1 MSTMDSIPMSS
12 GRNARAAE
20 VDPSVGDVPVPEAVA
35 LVAGAGV
42 GRNSALQKS
51 LLLQHWV
58 LHSSIPKFP
67 AAAAAAIVAFWHK
80 SIS

>member
-1 MSTMDSIPMSS
+1 MSS

-51 LLLQHWV
+51 LLLQH
-58 LHSSIPKFP
+58 
-67 AAAAAAIVAFWHK
+67 
-80 SIS
+80 